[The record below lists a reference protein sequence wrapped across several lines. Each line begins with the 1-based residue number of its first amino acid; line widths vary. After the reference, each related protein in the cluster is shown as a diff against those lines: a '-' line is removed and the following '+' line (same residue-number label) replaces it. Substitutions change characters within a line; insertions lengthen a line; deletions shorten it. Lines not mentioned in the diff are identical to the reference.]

1 MLLQV
6 QKYTMFVHAI
16 PLIILQ
22 LKVFQFIRESEAKS
36 YSTITYLSCVV
47 IVEFDLVAVTVDCT
61 EAVGDECHW
70 RIGQPAWH
78 RKGWC

>member
-1 MLLQV
+1 MLYHYKL
-6 QKYTMFVHAI
+6 KTI
-16 PLIILQ
+16 SQ
-22 LKVFQFIRESEAKS
+22 LKVFQFIRESETKS

-61 EAVGDECHW
+61 EVVGDECHW

-78 RKGWC
+78 RKGWCRKLMEII